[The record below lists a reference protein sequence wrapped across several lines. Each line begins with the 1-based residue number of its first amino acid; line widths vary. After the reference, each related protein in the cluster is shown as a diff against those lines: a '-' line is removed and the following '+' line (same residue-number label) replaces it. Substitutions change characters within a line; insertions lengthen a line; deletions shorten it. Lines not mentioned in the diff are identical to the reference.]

1 MSSDLLYSLGLDI
14 TDFKTSA
21 KASKEAADD
30 IKKSFKGFK
39 DVLAAGGVATAVF
52 GFFSQVIDYAQQSKG
67 KLDENTAAVKRFGD
81 AIDQAKDLSLKA
93 GTLVLGTFNRLGE
106 AIGEA
111 INIARF
117 GWSQWA
123 KDQDALAASS
133 AAADAAEQRLADT
146 KKKNGAEFEKI
157 TNALINLKKQEQD
170 LSLQGITAQETYNKN
185 YQAYLDLIVKEA
197 NFSGSAIE
205 RRRLELQ
212 ISEAHL
218 ATGKARL
225 AVDKEAAAEAKKAA
239 EADEKALDQ
248 SIKDYNKLGAVK
260 QKQLDYALSKKP
272 LEEQSEVLTRRK
284 LELETKLLDRNISTT
299 DEIETRN
306 ELLEVTKN
314 LDELGVKQADKKLK
328 TEKEI
333 TEEKKKQLTLAYTV
347 TDGTDTQTL
356 SDRQLA
362 ELLTKT
368 QQQLSAARVQNA
380 SNPYQFTNQGIL
392 KNRVDQLQDELAD
405 RRRFRSDYASQGE
418 GAFKNRSAFEEDRF
432 RRYITPEDE
441 QRQKDQAK
449 NIGDISENLRRL
461 INGGRG

>member
-21 KASKEAADD
+21 KASKESADD

-39 DVLAAGGVATAVF
+39 DVLAAGGVATAVL
-52 GFFSQVIDYAQQSKG
+52 GFFSQVVDYAQNAKG

-81 AIDQAKDLSLKA
+81 SIDEGKKLTMQFGA
-93 GTLVLGTFNRLGE
+93 LVLGTFNRLGE

-157 TNALINLKKQEQD
+157 TAALINLKKQEND
-170 LSLQGITAQETYNKN
+170 LSNQGLTVQETYNKM
-185 YQAYLDLIVKEA
+185 YQAYLDLVVKQA
-197 NFSGSAIE
+197 NFSGSEIE

-212 ISEAHL
+212 IAEAHFNKNKASL
-218 ATGKARL
+218 AL
-225 AVDKEAAAEAKKAA
+225 DKEQSAEEIKRSAELAKQQKLL
-239 EADEKALDQ
+239 ADQKP
-248 SIKDYNKLGAVK
+248 
-260 QKQLDYALSKKP
+260 QKQ
-272 LEEQSEVLTRRK
+272 EVVA
-284 LELETKLLDRNISTT
+284 ETK
-299 DEIETRN
+299 
-306 ELLEVTKN
+306 V
-314 LDELGVKQADKKLK
+314 QLK
-328 TEKEI
+328 TEEEI
-333 TEEKKKQLTLAYTV
+333 TAELNKQRKEREKIVQLQYTV

-368 QQQLSAARVQNA
+368 QKQLSAARVQNA
-380 SNPYQFTNQGIL
+380 SNPFQFTNQGIL
-392 KNRVDQLQDELAD
+392 KNRVDQLQDEMAD
-405 RRRFRSDYASQGE
+405 RQRFRSDYARQGE
-418 GAFKNRSAFEEDRF
+418 GAFTNRSAFEEDRF
-432 RRYITPEDE
+432 RRYITPEDQ
-441 QRQKDQAK
+441 QRQKDQA
-449 NIGDISENLRRL
+449 NDISNISENLRRL

>member
-106 AIGEA
+106 AIGDA

-123 KDQDALAASS
+123 KDQDALAANT
-133 AAADAAEQRLADT
+133 ARAEAAERSYAES

-197 NFSGSAIE
+197 NFSGDAIE

-248 SIKDYNKLGAVK
+248 SIKDYNKLGEIKDK
-260 QKQLDYALSKKP
+260 QRAYELSKKS
-272 LEEQSEVLTRRK
+272 LEEQSTALTRLK
-284 LELETKLLDRNISTT
+284 LDLETRLLSTSLSIT
-299 DEIETRN
+299 DEIDLRTRLLDVDRNLSET
-306 ELLEVTKN
+306 N
-314 LDELGVKQADKKLK
+314 LKLTQARLVAEKGITAEKQAQTFTVSTGEDTRTL
-328 TEKEI
+328 TDA
-333 TEEKKKQLTLAYTV
+333 QLSELRL
-347 TDGTDTQTL
+347 QTA
-356 SDRQLA
+356 RQLSTA
-362 ELLTKT
+362 R
-368 QQQLSAARVQNA
+368 QQTPNFIGSDNGAGFIA
-380 SNPYQFTNQGIL
+380 
-392 KNRVDQLQDELAD
+392 NRLRQIDEEAQT
-405 RRRFRSDYASQGE
+405 RARFRSDYASQGE

-449 NIGDISENLRRL
+449 NIGEISDNIRRL
-461 INGGRG
+461 FGLSRR

>member
-21 KASKEAADD
+21 KASKESADD
-30 IKKSFKGFK
+30 IKKSFKGLK
-39 DVLAAGGVATAVF
+39 DVLAAGGVATAVL
-52 GFFSQVIDYAQQSKG
+52 GFFSQVVDYAQNSKG

-106 AIGEA
+106 AIGDA

-123 KDQDALAASS
+123 KDQDALAAST
-133 AAADAAEQRLADT
+133 AAAEAAERSLADA

-157 TNALINLKKQEQD
+157 TTSLINLKKQEQD
-170 LSLQGITAQETYNKN
+170 LSLQGITAQETYNNN
-185 YQAYLDLIVKEA
+185 YQAYLDLIVKQA
-197 NFSGSAIE
+197 NFSGPEIE

-212 ISEAHL
+212 IAEAHL

-225 AVDKEAAAEAKKAA
+225 VVDKEAATEAKKNA
-239 EADEKALDQ
+239 EADDKALTK
-248 SIKDYNKLGAVK
+248 SISDYNKLGEVK
-260 QKQLDYALSKKP
+260 KKQLDYELSKKP

-284 LELETKLLDRNISTT
+284 LELETKLLDKNISIT
-299 DEIETRN
+299 DENEIRN
-306 ELLEVTKN
+306 ELLDVTKN
-314 LDELGVKQADKKLK
+314 LDEVSVKQAEKKLK

-333 TEEKKKQLTLAYTV
+333 TAEKEKQITLRYTAS
-347 TDGTDTQTL
+347 DGTDTQAL

-362 ELLTKT
+362 ELLTTT
-368 QQQLSAARVQNA
+368 QQTLSAARRTT
-380 SNPYQFTNQGIL
+380 PQFIGSDNGAAFIE
-392 KNRVDQLQDELAD
+392 NRVAQIQREISE
-405 RRRFRSDYASQGE
+405 RQRFRSDYARQGE
-418 GAFKNRSAFEEDRF
+418 GAFANRSAFEEDRF